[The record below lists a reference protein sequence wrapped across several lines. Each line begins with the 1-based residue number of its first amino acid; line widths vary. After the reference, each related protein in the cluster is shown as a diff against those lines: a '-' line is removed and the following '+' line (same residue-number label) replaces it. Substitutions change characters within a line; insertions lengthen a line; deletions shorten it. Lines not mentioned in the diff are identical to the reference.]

1 MNSRE
6 CAVLQRL
13 ISDLDDTR
21 VLYGKLVPLFI
32 RPHLRF
38 LVERIARAHAAIA
51 NDLVRQMGLT
61 GGLKARRGGGAVAAV
76 HAHVAGWIAL
86 ANADV
91 ELGCLKRVVRREDR
105 IIRLFRGALDDV
117 KDLHQSLH
125 RELRELERT
134 VFRIDSLAREME
146 TPSNA
151 PRPPAT
157 PMHVSNEK
165 G

>member
-1 MNSRE
+1 MNSKE
-6 CAVLQRL
+6 CAALQRL

-21 VLYGKLVPLFI
+21 VLYEKLAPLLI

-38 LVERIARAHAAIA
+38 LVERIAKAHAAIA
-51 NDLVRQMGLT
+51 DGLARQMDLT
-61 GGLKARRGGGAVAAV
+61 GGLKARRAGGAMATAR
-76 HAHVAGWIAL
+76 AHVVGWIAL

-91 ELGCLKRVVRREDR
+91 ELGCLKRIVREEDLV
-105 IIRLFRGALDDV
+105 IRLFRGALDGIR
-117 KDLHQSLH
+117 DLHQSLH

-146 TPSNA
+146 TSSNA

-157 PMHVSNEK
+157 SMHVSNEK